1 MVGQDAPTRASRWVA
16 LFVLVV
22 GPLSSLFTQGPQILG
37 SFVFWFGLYGWL
49 CAAIVL
55 GYVAYLIVY
64 AVNGRARQPSS

>member
-1 MVGQDAPTRASRWVA
+1 MAAQDAPTRASRWVA
-16 LFVLVV
+16 IFVLVV
-22 GPLSSLFTQGPQILG
+22 GPLLNIITQGPQVLG

-64 AVNGRARQPSS
+64 AASGRTRPASP